1 MTDCLAVKLIEREV
15 GSVEERLQKIL
26 SAAGLC
32 SRRQAEEWL
41 KAGRVTVDGVTAS
54 LGDKADGTCSVI
66 AVDGKPIS
74 AAPEKVYL
82 MLNKPRGY
90 VTTLSDER
98 GRPTA
103 AALTADCGARVYP
116 VGRLDMDSDGLL
128 LMTNDG
134 DFAQRMAHPSHRREK
149 EYHVTVAGN
158 LPGCDKRL
166 GALTALEDGTPIV
179 PARVKV
185 LRRSGGTWV
194 LSVIICQGLN
204 RQIRRMCAQTGL
216 TVKRLQRVREGCL
229 VLGDLPQ
236 GKWRALTAKE
246 VAALLAERG
255 TSSRESV
262 HMP

>member
-1 MTDCLAVKLIEREV
+1 M
-15 GSVEERLQKIL
+15 EERLQKIL

-54 LGDKADGTCSVI
+54 LGDKADTERSAI

-103 AALTADCGARVYP
+103 ASLTTDCGVRVYP

-134 DFAQRMAHPSHRREK
+134 DFAQRMAHPSHRKDK
-149 EYHVTVAGN
+149 EYHVTVSGA

-179 PARVKV
+179 PAKVKV
-185 LRRSGGTWV
+185 LRRNGGTWV
-194 LSVIICQGLN
+194 LSVTICQGLN
-204 RQIRRMCAQTGL
+204 RQIRRMCAQAGL
-216 TVKRLQRVREGCL
+216 RVKRLQRVREGCL
-229 VLGDLPQ
+229 ALGDLPQ
-236 GKWRALTAKE
+236 GKWRALTAEE
-246 VAALLAERG
+246 VGALLGEKG